1 MQRLP
6 YGVLIAA
13 LSAAV
18 ATAPADTFTI
28 DWWTLDGGGDMWT
41 TGGDFELSGTI
52 GQPDAGVVMTGGDF
66 ELTGGFWPG
75 AGGGGGPSICR
86 GDLDCSAFIDF
97 GDINPFVLA
106 LSNWPAWLAQ
116 YPNCP
121 PENADVNGDGQ
132 YGGPN
137 GFGDINPFVALLA
150 SGGGQPIPCP

>member
-1 MQRLP
+1 MRHRF
-6 YGVLIAA
+6 YVL
-13 LSAAV
+13 LV
-18 ATAPADTFTI
+18 AGLVVTVVPTPADIFTI
-28 DWWTLDGGGDMWT
+28 DWWTLDGGGVMWT
-41 TGGDFELSGTI
+41 AGGDFEVSGTI
-52 GQPDAGVVMTGGDF
+52 GQADAGVTLVGGDF
-66 ELTGGFWPG
+66 SLTGGFWS
-75 AGGGGGPSICR
+75 ATFASGPSICR
-86 GDLDCSAFIDF
+86 GDLDCSGFVDF